1 MFTNQAL
8 ITYDSRTQLKG
19 TVTITGQTYTAYI
32 ADGVNND
39 ADFTNALDW
48 LGRLRNTISMRIVR
62 LIYDRAG
69 RPCHRCGTPI
79 LEESQRLVRD
89 RAS

>member
-39 ADFTNALDW
+39 ADFTNDAMHIDLD
-48 LGRLRNTISMRIVR
+48 GDGTIDLQTASFLPGSIARIHNKPYIFAV
-62 LIYDRAG
+62 
-69 RPCHRCGTPI
+69 TW
-79 LEESQRLVRD
+79 
-89 RAS
+89 